1 MPLPPGFRLG
11 PYEVAEQ
18 LGAGGMGEVYRA
30 RDPRLDRDVALKVL
44 PESFTRDPE
53 RRMRFEREARTV
65 AALSHPHILG
75 VFDVGSQDDVYYV
88 VTELLEG
95 ETLRDRLTR
104 QSVLPSA
111 KALEIALQIAH
122 GLSAAHAR
130 GIVHRDLKPENVFI
144 TTDGRVKILDFGLAR
159 AVADAGTGAETQTSL
174 GSPTTP
180 GIVLGTVGYMAPE
193 QARALPVDHRADIFA
208 FGAVLFEML
217 TGRRAFQGD
226 SAVETMH
233 AILKTDPLEP
243 APDRSPLPPPLERI
257 VRHCLEKQPDERFQ
271 SAKDL
276 AFQIQSLQGQSGAEL
291 AAAASTSS
299 VGGARTGLPWIA
311 LAAGTLFG
319 AVAVAGVMWWT
330 REVPEPV
337 TDRDVVFPI
346 AMPDDIAIDLGPAPS
361 RAGGIAVSPDGRSI
375 VFIAAGASGRS
386 ELHLRTLD
394 NPTPRVIP
402 ETQGARFPFWSPDGR
417 RIAFCRANQLRH
429 VAVDGGPH
437 QDVTQGCGTMR
448 SPGAWRDDDVILV
461 APNYANPLV
470 RIAASGGERTIV
482 LENNYRE
489 TQMSF
494 YSPVWLSADKFLVA
508 RVAYHEDRVAD
519 AGVYLGRLGSPD
531 VTRLVA
537 GRVDELAVDGGELI
551 IRRGSDLIAQTFDAA
566 TGVLSGT
573 PRRIATGVQAFAAGG
588 GTLVWWAPAS
598 GLPRVQHIATFSR
611 TGERLADIGRR
622 GGHRDPRLTRDG
634 KRLAVATADEYGQ
647 LAIWVHDIERGVEQ
661 LVSPFYMVAPAW
673 GPDGRSLVAGA
684 GTVARFQVGVPGR
697 HRAVPSAT
705 RQPVQFSDWS
715 PDGRFL
721 LGRAV
726 LSTTSPTELFAWRA
740 DEGGEPIPV
749 GAGPA
754 GQGSF
759 SPNGQWVAF
768 RSEDTRI
775 FVTSFPNAGP
785 RIPVASGRG
794 SDPRWRPDG
803 KELFFVGP
811 KSTIVA
817 VPVTW
822 PSSGPPEFGTPSTL
836 FALPNPVIGNYA
848 FDVFPGGERF
858 VAIVEGDA
866 ERTPLMVRLR
876 R

>member
-1 MPLPPGFRLG
+1 MIGRAVG
-11 PYEVAEQ
+11 PYQ
-18 LGAGGMGEVYRA
+18 ILSMLGKGGMGEVYRA

-44 PESFTRDPE
+44 PESFTRDPD
-53 RRMRFEREARTV
+53 RRMRFEREAKTV

-75 VFDVGSQDDVYYV
+75 IFDVGSQDDVYYV
-88 VTELLEG
+88 VSELLEG

-111 KALEIALQIAH
+111 KALDISLQIAQ

-159 AVADAGTGAETQTSL
+159 PVADAGTGAEAQTSL

-217 TGRRAFQGD
+217 TGRRAFLGE

-243 APDRSPLPPPLERI
+243 APDRSPLPAPLERI

-276 AFQIQSLQGQSGAEL
+276 AFQIQSLQGQSGAEV
-291 AAAASTSS
+291 AAAVSTSS
-299 VGGARTGLPWIA
+299 AGGAKRRFHWIA
-311 LAAGTLFG
+311 LAAGTLLG
-319 AVAVAGVMWWT
+319 AVSGAGVMWWT
-330 REVPEPV
+330 RQVPAPV
-337 TDRDVVFPI
+337 TARDVVFPI
-346 AMPDDIAIDLGPAPS
+346 AMPDAIAIDLGTAPS

-375 VFIAAGASGRS
+375 AFVGQGAAGRS
-386 ELHLRTLD
+386 ELYLRTLD
-394 NPTPRVIP
+394 NPTPRLIP

-448 SPGAWRDDDVILV
+448 SPGAWRDDDVMIV
-461 APNYANPLV
+461 APNYASPLV
-470 RIAASGGERTIV
+470 RIASSGGERTTV
-482 LENNYRE
+482 LENNYRQ

-494 YSPVWLSADKFLVA
+494 YSPVWIGADRFLVA
-508 RVAYHEDRVAD
+508 KVAYHEDRIAE
-519 AGVYLGRLGSPD
+519 AGVYLGRVGSPD
-531 VTRLVA
+531 LTRVVA
-537 GRVDELAVDGGELI
+537 GRIDELAVDSGELI
-551 IRRGSDLIAQTFDAA
+551 VRRGSDLIAQPFDAA
-566 TGVLSGT
+566 TAALSGT
-573 PRRIATGVQAFAAGG
+573 PRRMATGVQAFAAGG
-588 GTLVWWAPAS
+588 GTVVWWAPAS
-598 GLPRVQHIATFSR
+598 GLPKVQHIATFSR
-611 TGERLADIGRR
+611 TGEPLAHIGKR
-622 GGHRDPRLTRDG
+622 GSHRDPRLTKDG
-634 KRLAVATADEYGQ
+634 RMLAVATADEYGQ
-647 LAIWVHDIERGVEQ
+647 FAIWAHDIERGVEQ

-673 GPDGRSLVAGA
+673 GPDSRSLVAGA
-684 GTVARFQVGVPGR
+684 GTVARFQIGVPGR
-697 HRAVPSAT
+697 HPAVQSTT
-705 RQPVQFSDWS
+705 RQPAQFSDWS

-726 LSTTSPTELFAWRA
+726 LSTTSPTDLFAWRA
-740 DEGGEPIPV
+740 DDGGEPIPV
-749 GAGPA
+749 GAGSG

-759 SPNGQWVAF
+759 APNSQWVAF
-768 RSEDTRI
+768 RSDDTRI

-794 SDPRWRPDG
+794 TDPRWRPDG
-803 KELFFVGP
+803 RELFFLGP
-811 KSTIVA
+811 KSTIVS

-822 PSSGPPEFGTPSTL
+822 PASGPPEFGTPSTL

-848 FDVFPGGERF
+848 FDVFPGGQRF
-858 VAIVEGDA
+858 VAIVEGEAD
-866 ERTPLMVRLR
+866 RTPLMVRSR